1 MRRLEAALPSGRALI
16 AIDVALAI
24 WAIVWIVL
32 AILVGRELPGLGELS
47 DTVVSVGR
55 AAESSGAALGLL
67 AGNLPVIGGAID
79 VPADQ
84 IREAGRSAQV
94 TGESSRENIDALTA
108 LLAPAV
114 GLMPSLPLL
123 ALYLPARVGRVRE
136 ARAVEAARDSAAGD
150 PAFEELLARRAAVT
164 LSYRQLAEV
173 TPEPWRDLAAG
184 RFERLARAELER
196 LGLNPP

>member
-1 MRRLEAALPSGRALI
+1 MRRLEVALPGGRRLLAL
-16 AIDVALAI
+16 DVAAGI
-24 WAIVWIVL
+24 WTVAWI
-32 AILVGRELPGLGELS
+32 AVGVVVAVELQGLGDLS

-55 AAESSGAALGLL
+55 AAEASGAALGLL
-67 AGNLPVIGGAID
+67 GNLPVIGGAVD
-79 VPADQ
+79 FPADQ
-84 IREAGRSAQV
+84 IQEAGRSAQV
-94 TGESSRENIDALTA
+94 TGESSRENIDALTV
-108 LLAPAV
+108 LLAPTV

-123 ALYLPARVGRVRE
+123 ALYLPARLGRVRE
-136 ARAVEAARDSAAGD
+136 ARAVESARDSAAGD
-150 PAFEELLARRAAVT
+150 PGFEELLARRAAVT